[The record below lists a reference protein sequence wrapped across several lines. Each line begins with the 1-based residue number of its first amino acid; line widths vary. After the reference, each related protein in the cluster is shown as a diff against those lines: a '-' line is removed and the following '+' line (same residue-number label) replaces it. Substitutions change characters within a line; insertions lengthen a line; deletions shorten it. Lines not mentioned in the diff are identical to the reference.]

1 MNASQKIRI
10 ILAALVL
17 ICFSYAVTSAQSGS
31 AQSAPAEAKTVTLSV
46 TVRDKHDQVVRNLTR
61 DDFMLEED
69 GRPQSIK
76 YFLQPADM
84 PLTVGVL
91 VDTSPGLANVLGD
104 QQRASRSFLDD
115 MLVGT
120 RDQAFLIHFDREVE
134 LLQDVTPSRE
144 KIEAAIELL
153 RTASAVDDTSGSSGD
168 PGQGTGRARGGR
180 RRLLYDSL
188 FLASDELTS
197 KQQGRKV
204 LIVLSDGVDRGSRT
218 SLESAL
224 TAAQRSD
231 TIIYSILFK
240 DAQREERGGEE
251 QRKGGG
257 GGGGGRPGVGW
268 PGRGWPGGG
277 GGRSGGGRPGGGGG
291 RGGQRP
297 GDEIKVD
304 GKKILERISK
314 ETGGR
319 FFEVSKKEPVE
330 KIFPAIAEEL
340 RAQYSL
346 GYIPSREG
354 SGMGYHHIKL
364 EAKNKGLTVQTREGY
379 YAERP

>member
-1 MNASQKIRI
+1 MNFPLKKKMV
-10 ILAALVL
+10 LAALAL
-17 ICFSYAVTSAQSGS
+17 ICIPYAVTSARSGG
-31 AQSAPAEAKTVTLSV
+31 AQAAPAEAKTVTLSV

-69 GRPQSIK
+69 GRPQAIK

-84 PLTVGVL
+84 PLTVGLL

-115 MLVGT
+115 MLVGA

-153 RTASAVDDTSGSSGD
+153 RTASAVNEDPGTAGD
-168 PGQGTGRARGGR
+168 PGQSTGRARGGR

-188 FLASDELTS
+188 FLAADELTS

-240 DAQREERGGEE
+240 DAQRDERGGE
-251 QRKGGG
+251 QRRG

-268 PGRGWPGGG
+268 PGGGWPGGG
-277 GGRSGGGRPGGGGG
+277 GGRGGRPGGGGG

-297 GDEIKVD
+297 GEEVKVD

-319 FFEVSKKEPVE
+319 FFEVSKKEPLE
-330 KIFPAIAEEL
+330 KLLAGIAEEL

-346 GYIPSREG
+346 GYIPARDG
-354 SGMGYHHIKL
+354 VTVGYHHIKL
-364 EAKNKGLTVQTREGY
+364 EAKNKGLIVQTREGY
-379 YAERP
+379 YAEREK